1 MSEETK
7 SYHPWFT
14 IFAAVIIVAAGIV
27 AYIYFG
33 HIPTPYSGQVLSMNV
48 YNIHQNLDQPTTTEG
63 VGGQGDQFNE
73 TLVLA
78 NVSIKNV
85 AKIPLY
91 LRDMSANAIFPDD
104 TDHAAAVSSSDFD
117 KLFIAYPDLRKY
129 KEAPL
134 LRDTTIQ
141 PGEQIEG
148 LMIFSYQMDKAK
160 WDTHTGLDVTIS
172 FIHQN
177 PLILH
182 VTAATSE

>member
-7 SYHPWFT
+7 SYHPWLT
-14 IFAAVIIVAAGIV
+14 IVAAVIIVAIGIA
-27 AYIYFG
+27 AYVYFG
-33 HIPTPYSGQVLSMNV
+33 RVLTPYAGQVLSVNV

-63 VGGQGDQFNE
+63 VGGQGDEFNE

-78 NVSIKNV
+78 DVQIKNI

-91 LRDMSANAIFPDD
+91 VREMSSTAIFPGE
-104 TDHAAAVSSSDFD
+104 TDSSAAVSSSDFD
-117 KLFIAYPDLRKY
+117 KLFIAYPDLQKY
-129 KEAPL
+129 KKAPL

-160 WDTHTGLDVTIS
+160 WDTHTGLDITIS

-177 PLILH
+177 PLVLH
-182 VTAATSE
+182 ITTPGSK